1 MKGKKLAILCS
12 LALAVSAFAG
22 CGNTAATNAGSD
34 AAADASKT
42 TTPSTEAAAS
52 TETATKGEG
61 GLKIGLTVQSLSNQV
76 WAGACTKM
84 EELAEAEGNKL
95 TYMSCDDNSAKQI
108 EQIENYISSGCDV
121 IMVNPSDPNAIE
133 SACAEAQKAGI
144 KVMCWDNEMENTD
157 LNWVID
163 NQKLGY
169 AIGEQAAGFI
179 NDKFDDG
186 KVQVAVLDYP
196 QTEIL
201 LERENGI
208 LAALKEL
215 APNAE
220 VVAQQ
225 PAIDANE
232 GLEAMTTILQAKP
245 DVKVVCCIGGG
256 GAVGANEAFKANGKI
271 TDDIGVFAADATDE
285 ELSAMLAGEAN
296 RMSVMITGVP
306 TTIGETVYSMLV
318 NLASDEGF
326 TEADLAEGESMDGKN
341 VYRNIFPVTI
351 DNVKDYYTEK

>member
-1 MKGKKLAILCS
+1 MKRT
-12 LALAVSAFAG
+12 LAVMSSVVLTVGLLAG
-22 CGNTAATNAGSD
+22 CGS
-34 AAADASKT
+34 
-42 TTPSTEAAAS
+42 
-52 TETATKGEG
+52 TATESTKESSTATTENKAVAEQTAETEESAEGEG

-76 WAGACTKM
+76 WAGACSTMQEK
-84 EELAEAEGNKL
+84 AEADGNTL
-95 TYMSCDDNSAKQI
+95 TYMACDDNSAKQI

-133 SACAEAQKAGI
+133 SVCADAQAAGI

-163 NQKLGY
+163 NEALGY
-169 AIGEQAAGFI
+169 VIGEQAAEFI
-179 NDKFDDG
+179 NEKYTDG
-186 KVQVAVLDYP
+186 KTEVAVLDYP

-208 LAALKEL
+208 LAALEKL

-232 GLEAMTTILQAKP
+232 GLEAMTTILQAHP

-256 GAVGANEAFKANGKI
+256 GAVGANEAFKANGDI
-271 TDDIGVFAADATDE
+271 TDDMGVFAADATDE
-285 ELSAMLAGEAN
+285 ELSAMLNGESN

-306 TTIGETVYSMLV
+306 TTIGETVYNMLV
-318 NLASDEGF
+318 NLASAEGY
-326 TEADLAEGESMDGKN
+326 TEEDLAEGETMDGKN
-341 VYRNIFPVTI
+341 VYRNIIPVTA
-351 DNVKDYYTEK
+351 DNVKDYYTE